1 MSRCQRRQIGAS
13 GVNVSDI
20 NMFLRPDGSWKQ
32 FSEFFTEA
40 AIAILG
46 KQLAAILGYTKDK
59 QHEDY

>member
-1 MSRCQRRQIGAS
+1 M
-13 GVNVSDI
+13 SDI

-46 KQLAAILGYTKDK
+46 KQLADILGYTKDK